1 MDHDK
6 NLFLPSLEELG
17 KQVRLI
23 RKKEKLS
30 QKKLAD
36 LCECSHVA
44 IIQLEKGTGKI
55 NISTAWRIM
64 DTLGIIKL

>member
-1 MDHDK
+1 MDH
-6 NLFLPSLEELG
+6 NETLSLPSLEELG
-17 KQVRLI
+17 QYVRI
-23 RKKEKLS
+23 KRKSEKLS

-44 IIQLEKGTGKI
+44 IIQLEKGTGKL

-64 DTLGIIKL
+64 DTLGLIN